1 MIWFIISFIIV
12 LLAFAYLCDKSNLK
26 LKKRVQKDMFIN
38 LGVSLIIFILVE
50 YFLYYIVCKYYLT
63 GYFIVKPK
71 LFLTCLILFRFI
83 NILALL
89 EVFSNTFKQ
98 NAGHKHYLAAF
109 MSALPTFVVMLLGLI
124 LQNKLH
130 LNSRL
135 YNNMYLLIFI
145 IYFIIVLFSDNI
157 KNFKYLDKYQKAK
170 EEKKLEEEHVA
181 TKLESKKED
190 YNYTEDDEF
199 LDNLDDYYY

>member
-26 LKKRVQKDMFIN
+26 LKKRVQRDMFIN
-38 LGVSLIIFILVE
+38 LGVTLIIFILVE
-50 YFLYYIVCKYYLT
+50 YLLFYVARKYYLT
-63 GYFIVKPK
+63 GIFNIKPK
-71 LFLTCLILFRFI
+71 PFLTCLVLFRFI

-109 MSALPTFVVMLLGLI
+109 MSALPTFIIMIIGLCF
-124 LQNKLH
+124 QNKLAFD
-130 LNSRL
+130 SRL
-135 YNNMYLLIFI
+135 YNNMYLLVFI
-145 IYFIIVLFSDNI
+145 IYFIIVLFSDNM
-157 KNFKYLDKYQKAK
+157 KNFKYLDKYQKVK
-170 EEKKLEEEHVA
+170 KEKKLEEEHVA
-181 TKLESKKED
+181 TKLEDKKQD
-190 YNYTEDDEF
+190 YNYTEEDEF

>member
-1 MIWFIISFIIV
+1 MIWFIISFITL
-12 LLAFAYLCDKSNLK
+12 LLAFAYLCDKSTLK
-26 LKKRVQKDMFIN
+26 LKKRVQRDMFIN

-50 YFLYYIVCKYYLT
+50 YLLSYVVRKYYLT
-63 GYFIVKPK
+63 NLLNINPKHFLIILIV
-71 LFLTCLILFRFI
+71 FRLI

-98 NAGHKHYLAAF
+98 NTGHKHYLAAF
-109 MSALPTFVVMLLGLI
+109 MSALPTFIIMLIGLW
-124 LQNKLH
+124 LQNNLD

-145 IYFIIVLFSDNI
+145 IYFIIVLFSDNM
-157 KNFKYLDKYQKAK
+157 KNFKYLDKYQKVK
-170 EEKKLEEEHVA
+170 EESKTEEEHVA
-181 TKLESKKED
+181 TKLEDKKQD

>member
-1 MIWFIISFIIV
+1 MIWFIISYMII
-12 LLAFAYLCDKSNLK
+12 LLAFTYLCDKSELK

-38 LGVSLIIFILVE
+38 LGVSLIIFILVD
-50 YFLYYIVCKYYLT
+50 FLLYYVARKYYLP
-63 GYFIVKPK
+63 GAFNINPK
-71 LFLTCLILFRFI
+71 HFLIGLIFFKFV

-109 MSALPTFVVMLLGLI
+109 LAALSTLIVMLIGFY

-130 LNSRL
+130 LDSRL

-145 IYFIIVLFSDNI
+145 MYFIIVLFIDNM
-157 KNFKYLDKYQKAK
+157 KNFKYLDKYNKHQV
-170 EEKKLEEEHVA
+170 EDDHIA
-181 TKLESKKED
+181 TKLENKKED
-190 YNYTEDDEF
+190 YNYTEEDEF

>member
-12 LLAFAYLCDKSNLK
+12 LLAFTYLCDKSELK
-26 LKKRVQKDMFIN
+26 LKKRVQRDMFIN
-38 LGVSLIIFILVE
+38 LGVSIIIFMLVE
-50 YFLYYIVCKYYLT
+50 FLLYYVAYKYYLP
-63 GYFIVKPK
+63 GAFNINPKYF
-71 LFLTCLILFRFI
+71 LIGLIFFKFI

-109 MSALPTFVVMLLGLI
+109 ISSVLALVAILAGYL

-130 LNSRL
+130 LDSRL

-145 IYFIIVLFSDNI
+145 MYFIIVLFRDNM
-157 KNFKYLDKYQKAK
+157 KNFKYLDKYKKPK
-170 EEKKLEEEHVA
+170 EEDNQVA
-181 TKLESKKED
+181 TKLENKKED
-190 YNYTEDDEF
+190 YNYTEEDEF

>member
-1 MIWFIISFIIV
+1 MIWFIISYMII
-12 LLAFAYLCDKSNLK
+12 LLAFTYLCDKSELK

-50 YFLYYIVCKYYLT
+50 FLLYYVARKYYLP
-63 GYFIVKPK
+63 GAFNNNSKH
-71 LFLTCLILFRFI
+71 FLIGLIFFKFI

-109 MSALPTFVVMLLGLI
+109 LAALATFTFMLIGFY
-124 LQNKLH
+124 LQNKL
-130 LNSRL
+130 LLDNRL

-145 IYFIIVLFSDNI
+145 MYFIIVLFIDNM
-157 KNFKYLDKYQKAK
+157 KNFKYLDKYNKHQV
-170 EEKKLEEEHVA
+170 EDDHIA
-181 TKLESKKED
+181 TKLENKKED
-190 YNYTEDDEF
+190 YNYTEEDEF

>member
-1 MIWFIISFIIV
+1 MIWFIISFIII
-12 LLAFAYLCDKSNLK
+12 LLAFTYLCDKSSLK
-26 LKKRVQKDMFIN
+26 LKKRVQRDMFIN
-38 LGVSLIIFILVE
+38 LSVSLIIFILVE
-50 YFLYYIVCKYYLT
+50 LLLCYVVRKYYLT
-63 GYFIVKPK
+63 GYFNINHKY
-71 LFLTCLILFRFI
+71 FLIALIFFKFI

-109 MSALPTFVVMLLGLI
+109 LAALSTLIVMLIGFY

-130 LNSRL
+130 LDSRL

-145 IYFIIVLFSDNI
+145 MYFIIVLFIDNM
-157 KNFKYLDKYQKAK
+157 KNFKYLDKYNKPK
-170 EEKKLEEEHVA
+170 VEDDHIA
-181 TKLESKKED
+181 TKLENKKED
-190 YNYTEDDEF
+190 YNYTEEDEF